1 MKILKIVAI
10 TSVAL
15 NVTIIGSAIGGYF
28 YLKTPAVQ
36 EKIKKAL
43 IKKITPDIEKQ
54 VGKSIPAIP
63 DVTGGVVPL
72 KL

>member
-10 TSVAL
+10 TSVTL
-15 NVTIIGSAIGGYF
+15 NVAIIGGAIGGYF

-43 IKKITPDIEKQ
+43 IKKMAPDIQKQ

-72 KL
+72 NF